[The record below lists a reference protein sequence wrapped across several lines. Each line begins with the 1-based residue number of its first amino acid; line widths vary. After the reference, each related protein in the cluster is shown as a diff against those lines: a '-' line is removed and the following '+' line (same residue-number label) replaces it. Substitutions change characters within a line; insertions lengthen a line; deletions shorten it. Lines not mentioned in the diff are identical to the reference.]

1 MIYRTPDTGY
11 PTPNPNLLTTMPHM
25 DPIPVL
31 LVDDDEELCAL
42 LTRAMQREGLEVTA
56 VHDALTGYQR
66 ATSEAWSMVIL
77 DVMLPGGNGIETL
90 EKIRAHSRVPVIML
104 TARGEERY
112 RIKGLELGA
121 DDYVAKPFSPR
132 ELVARIRAVLRR
144 IPEQSVP
151 DVLRI
156 GDIEIDRRTRVVL
169 QNGNPI
175 ELTSAEYEVL
185 VVLARAA
192 GKTVSRDELAEKALG
207 RGVAYADRSIDMHIS
222 NLRKKLGAKYGLADR
237 IQSVRGA
244 GYVYNAR

>member
-1 MIYRTPDTGY
+1 
-11 PTPNPNLLTTMPHM
+11 M
-25 DPIPVL
+25 DPISVL

-42 LTRAMQREGLEVTA
+42 LGRALRNEGLEVTA
-56 VHDALTGYQR
+56 VHDAIAGYQR
-66 ATSEAWSMVIL
+66 ATSQPWSMVIL
-77 DVMLPGGNGIETL
+77 DVMLPGGNGIDTL
-90 EKIRAHSRVPVIML
+90 EKIRAASRVPIIML

-144 IPEQSVP
+144 MPERGVP
-151 DVLRI
+151 DVMKV
-156 GDIEIDRRTRVVL
+156 GDLEIDRRTRLVL
-169 QNGNPI
+169 QNGVPL
-175 ELTSAEYEVL
+175 ELTSAEYDILLVL
-185 VVLARAA
+185 VLAA

-207 RGVAYADRSIDMHIS
+207 RGVAFLDRSIDMHIS

-244 GYVYNAR
+244 GYIYNAR